1 MTAGLL
7 AISFDCADAAKLAD
21 FWAAAFGRSV
31 AAGASAGSARIAIG
45 DADTAGP
52 LLMFHQVPE
61 SKVVKNRVH
70 LDLSTTDATADT
82 QRLLDLGASV
92 LNVFEADGKH
102 RWTTFADPEGNEF
115 DLVSV

>member
-1 MTAGLL
+1 MIASLL
-7 AISFDCADAAKLAD
+7 AISFDCTDAVKLAD

-31 AAGASAGSARIAIG
+31 VPGGSPESARVAVV
-45 DADTAGP
+45 DPAATGP
-52 LLMFHQVPE
+52 LLLFHQVPE

-70 LDLSTTDATADT
+70 LDLSTSDAAADT
-82 QRLLDLGASV
+82 ERLLGLGARV

>member
-1 MTAGLL
+1 MNAGLL
-7 AISFDCADAAKLAD
+7 AISVDCSDAAKLAD

-31 AAGASAGSARIAIG
+31 ASGASAGSARIAIG
-45 DADTAGP
+45 DAAAGP

-92 LNVFEADGKH
+92 LNVFEVDGKH

>member
-1 MTAGLL
+1 MSADLL

-21 FWAAAFGRSV
+21 FWAAAFGREV
-31 AAGASAGSARIAIG
+31 APGATAESARVAIG
-45 DADTAGP
+45 EPSGP
-52 LLMFHQVPE
+52 LLLFHQVPE

-70 LDLSTTDATADT
+70 LDLSTADAGADT
-82 QRLLDLGASV
+82 ERLTGLGAAV
-92 LNVFEADGKH
+92 LNVYEAEGKH

>member
-1 MTAGLL
+1 MNTDLL

-21 FWAAAFGRSV
+21 FWAAAFGREV
-31 AAGASAGSARIAIG
+31 APGASAESARIPIG
-45 DADTAGP
+45 EPSGL

-70 LDLSTTDATADT
+70 LDLSTADAAADT
-82 QRLLDLGASV
+82 ERLTGLGASV
-92 LNVFEADGKH
+92 LNVYEAEGKH